1 MDTLTQYREIIRR
14 ILKEHAQYPYSHGEI
29 KHVPVFD
36 QEGDHYLL
44 MAEGWDKRRRIHDC
58 MVHVDII
65 DGKFWIQYDGTEY
78 GIANEL
84 FDAGVPK
91 ENIVLGFKS
100 PQMRKYT
107 EFAAA

>member
-1 MDTLTQYREIIRR
+1 MDTLTEYREIIQR
-14 ILKEHAQYPYSHGEI
+14 ILNEHAQYPYSHGAI
-29 KHVPVFD
+29 KHVVVCD
-36 QEGDHYLL
+36 TEGDHYLL

-58 MVHVDII
+58 MIHVDII
-65 DGKFWIQYDGTEY
+65 DGKFWIQYDGTEL

-91 ENIVLGFKS
+91 EHIVLGFKS
-100 PQMRKYT
+100 PTLRKYT

>member
-1 MDTLTQYREIIRR
+1 MDTLTKYRAIIER
-14 ILKEHAQYPYSHGEI
+14 ILNEHARHPYSHGAI
-29 KHVPVFD
+29 NHVVVCD
-36 QEGDHYLL
+36 KEGEHYLL

-58 MVHVDII
+58 MIHVDII

-91 ENIVLGFKS
+91 EHIVLGFKS
-100 PQMRKYT
+100 PKMRKYT